1 MKKMDE
7 LDVNTPIEYM
17 GKIITPNQIK
27 LLLALHKTKSQN
39 EASKLLKISPSSF
52 NIQLKRLEKK
62 LGVKIYDSS
71 PNGTILTSAGL
82 NILEEYFAVRKRTS
96 KNFFTVSGFVS
107 GEIAKTIFEDPII
120 TSFDNALKLL
130 TLGLVDVLGVDDSY
144 WIYRLNDERF
154 LKADLGNFN
163 FDIFLI
169 AYDHFIMVSKG
180 SFDYKNLIGVRFSS
194 QRIVYNILRREG
206 IKFKI
211 KKRVKNPF
219 IAIDLVEEGYS
230 LFLNESLIKYVEDRG
245 VNIHYP
251 NFYEKTIHAI
261 NFISFEENKFDK
273 KDLEKMRKKAKKLG
287 FKV

>member
-230 LFLNESLIKYVEDRG
+230 LFLNESLIKYVEDRD

>member
-1 MKKMDE
+1 MDE

-82 NILEEYFAVRKRTS
+82 NILEEYFTVRKRTS

-169 AYDHFIMVSKG
+169 AYDNFVMVSKG

-230 LFLNESLIKYVEDRG
+230 LFLNESLIKYVEDRDI
-245 VNIHYP
+245 NIHYP
-251 NFYEKTIHAI
+251 TFYEKTIHAI
-261 NFISFEENKFDK
+261 NFVSFNGDKFNK
-273 KDLEKMRKKAKKLG
+273 KDIEKMKKKVKKLG

>member
-82 NILEEYFAVRKRTS
+82 NILEEYFTVRKRTS

-169 AYDHFIMVSKG
+169 AYDNFVMVSKG

-230 LFLNESLIKYVEDRG
+230 LFLNESLIKYVEDRDI
-245 VNIHYP
+245 NIHYP
-251 NFYEKTIHAI
+251 TFYEKTIHAI
-261 NFISFEENKFDK
+261 NFVSFNGDKFNK
-273 KDLEKMRKKAKKLG
+273 KDIEKMKKKVKKLG